1 VKRVLIV
8 DDEFGI
14 VEALTDVLGE
24 EGLAVSSARNGKD
37 ALKRVAET
45 KPELV
50 IVDYMMPVMDGLEF
64 IDALR
69 KQPGGTIPIILM
81 TAVRRDQL
89 PSALDVS
96 AVLQKPFGVEELLV
110 LVKKLLS

>member
-1 VKRVLIV
+1 MKRVLIV

-24 EGLAVSSARNGKD
+24 EGLAVSTARNGRD
-37 ALKRVAET
+37 ALKRVEEV

-64 IDALR
+64 LDELR
-69 KQPGGTIPIILM
+69 KHKDGSIPVIMM
-81 TAVRRDQL
+81 TAVKRDQL
-89 PSALDVS
+89 PTTLRVA
-96 AVLQKPFGVEELLV
+96 AVLQKPFGVDELLV
-110 LVKKLLS
+110 LVKKLLK